1 LCSAL
6 KSRYSVTVQTSIPFS
21 EQGISLRRLA
31 TQYKIGTGAGPKP
44 KPNSSKK
51 FIVKIQTMNQNTHP
65 LQSLAVY
72 DKSLTIYCSI
82 QSQEIFSVIMECGVL
97 EGSKL
102 TSKKAFFWA
111 VFAERGEKL
120 TIFLD
125 HLAPYQEW

>member
-6 KSRYSVTVQTSIPFS
+6 KSRYSVTVQTIPFS
-21 EQGISLRRLA
+21 EQGISLRRIA
-31 TQYKIGTGAGPKP
+31 IQYKIGTGAGPKP

-72 DKSLTIYCSI
+72 DKSLTIDCSI

-97 EGSKL
+97 EGSKF

-125 HLAPYQEW
+125 HLAPYREW